1 MPMEPIH
8 VGEAGE
14 PAVVEGVKGE
24 WRVDPAYLDDG
35 FKGRTAL
42 LSPFDRLIHD
52 RVRTE
57 ELFEFEYTLE
67 MYKPAAKRRWGYF
80 ALPIL
85 HGDRLVGKLDAIA
98 DRKASVL
105 RVNAI
110 HEDVSFSRA
119 MTTAVRKEI
128 EDLAALARARRAM
141 TSRRPE
147 RSQLRRLRA
156 KGRSMQKITTWLWF
170 DTEAEE
176 AATFYT
182 SVFPDARITDV
193 SHYGAA
199 GPRPEGMV
207 MTVGFELFGR
217 EFYALNGGSN
227 AKIEGPGISFM
238 VECESQE
245 EVDRYWSKLAD
256 GGQEIACGWVT
267 DRYGLAWQIIPRR
280 LMELQADPDREKAQ
294 RAMAAM
300 LKMTKIEID
309 ELERAAAD

>member
-1 MPMEPIH
+1 
-8 VGEAGE
+8 
-14 PAVVEGVKGE
+14 
-24 WRVDPAYLDDG
+24 
-35 FKGRTAL
+35 
-42 LSPFDRLIHD
+42 
-52 RVRTE
+52 
-57 ELFEFEYTLE
+57 
-67 MYKPAAKRRWGYF
+67 
-80 ALPIL
+80 
-85 HGDRLVGKLDAIA
+85 
-98 DRKASVL
+98 
-105 RVNAI
+105 
-110 HEDVSFSRA
+110 
-119 MTTAVRKEI
+119 
-128 EDLAALARARRAM
+128 
-141 TSRRPE
+141 
-147 RSQLRRLRA
+147 
-156 KGRSMQKITTWLWF
+156 MQKITTWLWF

-207 MTVGFELFGR
+207 MTVSFELFGR

-245 EVDRYWSKLAD
+245 EVDRYWSKLAH

-294 RAMAAM
+294 RVMAAM